1 MTATDVR
8 DRLDDRFHLLV
19 GSRRGLERH
28 QTLRHAVQWSHDL
41 LNEAEKHLLTRCSV
55 FAGRF
60 DLPAVCAVTGMDD
73 EFATLELLDA
83 LVRKSLLVAHRTSQ
97 RARYSM
103 LETIRQFAEE
113 QLVALGQAEDARAA
127 HATYYASQET
137 DILALWDS
145 PRQREAYDWFTVEL
159 ANLRAAFRWAADHD
173 KLDDAIGIAIYA
185 TFIGYWVEQYEPGPW
200 AEEIIEPARAVEHSR
215 LPQLYLTAAHCYIAG
230 RIDDFLLY
238 IEAGQSAIESGRFD
252 EVPIVLH
259 TTLGGGYLNTL
270 SPERCVEWCRNVIA
284 QSAKGYL
291 YGGLGS
297 VLVFALTFAGA
308 HAEAMAVSKDLF
320 DAADTVANPA
330 MACGALL
337 AYGQTN
343 GKVDPAAAYDAL
355 RRGLTIAQVSGNRQ
369 MESIFSVYLSSV
381 AATYADPADA
391 FEFLALAIRT
401 YYDSG
406 SLTYVVGALGLLAA
420 FLDRLGRYEPA
431 VTISGFGDVPV
442 AHRTF
447 PEIPTAVTHLR
458 EVLGAEAYEAIARS
472 GANMTN
478 AARATYALDQIDMA
492 RASLLGDASQ

>member
-1 MTATDVR
+1 MGIIQQPGLSLAASVAAALEGRTRLLVFDNCEHVLDAVADLVDAIIAESSTVKILATSREGLRLADEQLWPVPSLDTNADTDSASATLFGERARAVAPGFSVTDDADAVIEICRRLDGIPLAIELAASRMLSMTATDVR
-8 DRLDDRFHLLV
+8 DRLDDRFRLLV

-55 FAGRF
+55 FAGGF

-297 VLVFALTFAGA
+297 VLVFALTFAPRDSSTRCRTSSPHGL
-308 HAEAMAVSKDLF
+308 AVP
-320 DAADTVANPA
+320 TW
-330 MACGALL
+330 
-337 AYGQTN
+337 
-343 GKVDPAAAYDAL
+343 
-355 RRGLTIAQVSGNRQ
+355 RRVSPNAG
-369 MESIFSVYLSSV
+369 SIC
-381 AATYADPADA
+381 
-391 FEFLALAIRT
+391 
-401 YYDSG
+401 
-406 SLTYVVGALGLLAA
+406 
-420 FLDRLGRYEPA
+420 A
-431 VTISGFGDVPV
+431 VT
-442 AHRTF
+442 
-447 PEIPTAVTHLR
+447 
-458 EVLGAEAYEAIARS
+458 
-472 GANMTN
+472 
-478 AARATYALDQIDMA
+478 
-492 RASLLGDASQ
+492 